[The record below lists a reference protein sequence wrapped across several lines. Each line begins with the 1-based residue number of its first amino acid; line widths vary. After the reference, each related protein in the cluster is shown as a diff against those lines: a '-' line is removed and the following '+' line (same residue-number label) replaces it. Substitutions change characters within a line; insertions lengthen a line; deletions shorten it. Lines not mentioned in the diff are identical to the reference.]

1 MLAALLPSFAFLGYQ
16 SQYESFSKSDE
27 EILGKCCVEVSKSL
41 EEIFNCNNQ
50 EVEKENEETD
60 QSADQNDM
68 TGIQKDEA
76 DESSDDDSS
85 CSEDIE
91 PIARQVVRG
100 RRSSLGSLAQFV
112 RRQSA
117 ESEVPVSNHEILAN
131 EAAQRFQFRAPA
143 LQDMI
148 RLTKAGKKNRK
159 KSM

>member
-1 MLAALLPSFAFLGYQ
+1 MLAALLPLSVFSGYQ

-50 EVEKENEETD
+50 EVKKEYEETD
-60 QSADQNDM
+60 QSADQNDIS
-68 TGIQKDEA
+68 GIQKDEA

-91 PIARQVVRG
+91 PIARQVRG

-148 RLTKAGKKNRK
+148 RLTKTRQDNRK

>member
-1 MLAALLPSFAFLGYQ
+1 MAALLQLSVLLGYQ

-50 EVEKENEETD
+50 VKKEYEDTD

-68 TGIQKDEA
+68 MGIKKDDA

-91 PIARQVVRG
+91 PIPRQVRG

-117 ESEVPVSNHEILAN
+117 ESEVLPVSNHEILAN

-148 RLTKAGKKNRK
+148 RLTKTRQDNRK